1 MTEHEKI
8 ILEHEET
15 IRLLT
20 LQNENL
26 LAANDKLEDL
36 LTDIY
41 TDIRDASGKFKEA
54 LGSLG
59 LVDQETNALK
69 GDTRSLLRALGR
81 VTKMVTTGSIDQISG
96 LQEGTAIIT
105 KYERVMN
112 LSNIENPKEIS
123 DGQE

>member
-20 LQNENL
+20 LQNEKL

-41 TDIRDASGKFKEA
+41 TDIREASGKFKEA

-81 VTKMVTTGSIDQISG
+81 VTKIVTTGSIDQISG

-112 LSNIENPKEIS
+112 LSNTENP
-123 DGQE
+123 